1 MFNLINAC
9 LLRLVFEALSR
20 NLSGFA
26 CQNKFRDK
34 RKVALRNRCL
44 NQFEVLRDLKAHL
57 F

>member
-34 RKVALRNRCL
+34 RKVALKNS
-44 NQFEVLRDLKAHL
+44 
-57 F
+57 